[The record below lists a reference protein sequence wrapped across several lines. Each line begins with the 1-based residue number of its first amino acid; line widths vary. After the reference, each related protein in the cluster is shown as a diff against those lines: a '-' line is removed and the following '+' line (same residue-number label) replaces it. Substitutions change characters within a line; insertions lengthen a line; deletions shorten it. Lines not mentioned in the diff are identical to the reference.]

1 MVTLFAQ
8 NEQNMNAVE
17 RVLHYTDLPPEGDST
32 PAHEPPASWPSDGG
46 IVFSDVELAY
56 RKGLPP
62 VLMNV
67 SFEVMPGEKVNRTCD
82 MLRSSLTQQDRLVL
96 SAAQVPGRARC
107 SKHSS
112 GRGLVSLYSQT
123 LIVFFSMV
131 ELSSGKIEM
140 DGINIRD
147 IGLDVLRTRL
157 ALVPQDSTLFLG
169 TLREN
174 LSVISF
180 STSNLT
186 HCDHC
191 RDPQGLR
198 TDAELISVL
207 QRAWLLPK
215 DGPADPVAEAKFSL
229 DSAVGDEGQPLQHR
243 LTTLGLTLGLSS
255 GANFSSGEKQL
266 LALSRAL
273 VKNSKVIVL
282 VRY

>member
-1 MVTLFAQ
+1 
-8 NEQNMNAVE
+8 
-17 RVLHYTDLPPEGDST
+17 
-32 PAHEPPASWPSDGG
+32 
-46 IVFSDVELAY
+46 
-56 RKGLPP
+56 
-62 VLMNV
+62 
-67 SFEVMPGEKVNRTCD
+67 
-82 MLRSSLTQQDRLVL
+82 
-96 SAAQVPGRARC
+96 
-107 SKHSS
+107 
-112 GRGLVSLYSQT
+112 
-123 LIVFFSMV
+123 
-131 ELSSGKIEM
+131 M
-140 DGINIRD
+140 DGVNIRNV
-147 IGLDVLRTRL
+147 GLDVLRSRL

-186 HCDHC
+186 HCDCC

-229 DSAVGDEGQPLQHR
+229 DSAVGDEGQPPQPTDLRHC
-243 LTTLGLTLGLSS
+243 LTFGLSS

-282 VRY
+282 VRNQILIYISDSSYMIRRTRPPAMLMSRPTLNSSEPSKQNSHPLHCYALLTDSIP